1 MNKISSNFRTRLW
14 LCSFHPFEW
23 NLVFSVPYRVISYI
37 LFQNWRKKT
46 NYKSNEQKKE
56 MSWKCLNEMEFHL
69 QRVHNIQH
77 ISVIFFLLQRNEY
90 DDNAFVCSQPLDK
103 RNQAKYESNVW
114 IISPQETQYYCVIE
128 CNVSSQFGFYCMMVF
143 NLLMYTILIVD
154 IGRSHFDNFPLFQQD
169 NTNSLSLS
177 SFVFVL
183 FHHAVVV
190 LVFFSVLRKL
200 AYFRCRC
207 VSSSFGRLI
216 NFEMSSEED

>member
-1 MNKISSNFRTRLW
+1 MLFSPFRMESCFFCTISSNFINFIPKLKKKNTLQKQWAKKRNVVKM
-14 LCSFHPFEW
+14 PEW
-23 NLVFSVPYRVISYI
+23 NGIPFAKSTQHSTYISD
-37 LFQNWRKKT
+37 F
-46 NYKSNEQKKE
+46 
-56 MSWKCLNEMEFHL
+56 
-69 QRVHNIQH
+69 
-77 ISVIFFLLQRNEY
+77 FFLLQRNEY

-128 CNVSSQFGFYCMMVF
+128 CNVSSQFGLYCMMVF